1 MPPSSANKLPARSAT
16 LKDEIVEV
24 LKNTFDPELG
34 IDIWTLGFVRKLQI
48 NPEKMAVAIEM
59 TLTSPLCPYGPQ
71 MLQDVENALKKIGL
85 KRVKIEFVFDPPWQP
100 SVEVRQMLGI

>member
-1 MPPSSANKLPARSAT
+1 M
-16 LKDEIVEV
+16 

-34 IDIWTLGFVRKLQI
+34 IDIYTLGFIRKLQI
-48 NPEKMAVAIEM
+48 NPDKAAVRIEM

-71 MLQDVENALKKIGL
+71 MLKEVENRLKMIGL

-100 SVEVRQMLGI
+100 SAEVRQMLGV